1 MIEITYFV
9 HGTTEYN
16 SNKKSTWWLPGELTE
31 KGIQQAI
38 ALAHTIKDEY
48 FDVVFAQILKE
59 LLKA

>member
-48 FDVVFAQILKE
+48 FYITIVKV
-59 LLKA
+59 